1 MPLGKNLSGVGLPT
15 KSERPKGKLMNI
27 KWSGVTSCLEQKF
40 NPAAEVP
47 PYTPKGVRKVWL
59 LDAQWSTCPI
69 EVYEQVQLLWQCSD
83 LGNDNY
89 IYKTTINDLVDDEC
103 SITDA
108 IVQYLRE
115 MGVDEEDEVLIHYW
129 W

>member
-1 MPLGKNLSGVGLPT
+1 MKT
-15 KSERPKGKLMNI
+15 KKI
-27 KWSGVTSCLEQKF
+27 KWSGVTSCLAHKF
-40 NPAAEVP
+40 DTTAKVP
-47 PYTPKGVRKVWL
+47 DNTPSGVRKVWL

-69 EVYEQVQLLWQCSD
+69 EVYEQVQRLWERNE

-89 IYKTTINDLVDDEC
+89 VDKTTIEYLLATGAEVN
-103 SITDA
+103 A

-115 MGVDEEDEVLIHYW
+115 MGVGDEDKVFIHYW